1 MTTILVVDDCS
12 MDRLLAGGLL
22 EREDGFVVHYAESA
36 QETLDRLRHSPPD
49 VILTDIQMPD
59 MDGLE
64 LVKQVRER
72 HPLVPVILMTSRGS
86 EETAVKALRAGAA
99 NYVPKGLLKDE
110 LCDTVRTVLAASSG
124 ARHLARLM
132 GVCLCA
138 SRYEFRLENDSA
150 LITPLVAHLQ
160 QAVEHLGLCD
170 QADRVRLG
178 IALEEALVNAMYHGN
193 LGLSSELREE
203 SRDLY
208 RQMVEERRSASPYK
222 DRRIHVIAELNRQ
235 EGVFVVRDEGE
246 GFDPA
251 AVADP
256 RDADL
261 EKVSGR
267 GLLLMRTFMD
277 DVRHNGRGN
286 EVTLVKRRAAQACAA

>member
-1 MTTILVVDDCS
+1 MSTILVVDDCS
-12 MDRLLAGGLL
+12 VDRLLAGGLL
-22 EREDGFVVHYAESA
+22 EREDGFAVHYADSA
-36 QETLDRLRHSPPD
+36 RETLDRLERNPPD
-49 VILTDIQMPD
+49 LIITDIQMPD

-64 LVKQVRER
+64 LVKQVRQR
-72 HPLVPVILMTSRGS
+72 YPLVPVILMTSRGS

-99 NYVPKGLLKDE
+99 NYVPKGLLRDE

-124 ARHLARLM
+124 ARHMARLM
-132 GVCLCA
+132 AACLCA
-138 SRYEFRLENDSA
+138 SRYEFRIENDSA

-170 QADRVRLG
+170 QAERVRLG

-193 LGLSSELREE
+193 LGLSSDVREG
-203 SRDLY
+203 SREVY
-208 RQMVEERRSASPYK
+208 RRLVEERRTAPPYK
-222 DRRIHVIAELNRQ
+222 DRRVHVIAELSRQ
-235 EGVFVVRDEGE
+235 EGVFVIRDEGE

-256 RDADL
+256 CEADL
-261 EKVSGR
+261 EKVTGR

-277 DVRHNGRGN
+277 DVKHNSRGN
-286 EVTLVKRRAAQACAA
+286 EVTLVKRRGNRACAA